1 VLAQFEG
8 AQLNPTIPGLGPLVN
23 ACFPLL
29 EPQYVADEVIN
40 AMKRDQ
46 AIVVLPRLA
55 MVSSVLKA
63 ALPTDLSD
71 TILRVLGVTSSMD
84 KFHQT
89 RPAQ

>member
-1 VLAQFEG
+1 M
-8 AQLNPTIPGLGPLVN
+8 NPSIPGLGPLVN
-23 ACFPLL
+23 LCFPLL

-40 AMKRDQ
+40 AMKREQ
-46 AIVVLPRLA
+46 AVVVLPRMAMLA
-55 MVSSVLKA
+55 SFLKA
-63 ALPTDLSD
+63 SVPTDLSD